1 MTASASS
8 SAQTPAKANN
18 SCRRTSVRT
27 SKMLQAR
34 EFCGNLIPFNKGRC
48 NFNEE
53 FQRAQACHPVV
64 WKYQETKELSDGA
77 LGRICMNCRFGSEAL
92 PPTPNPKR
100 SCTILR
106 GACEFRYSFA
116 LCSLELTHLRDL
128 SCQAERTAIYDFEVL
143 SLVNCLSRI
152 YKFCNTI
159 PSTGCWR
166 RAERFKGDQ
175 DDRPN

>member
-8 SAQTPAKANN
+8 RAQTPAKANN

-34 EFCGNLIPFNKGRC
+34 ELCGNLIPFNKGGVTSMRNSKRHKHAILWC
-48 NFNEE
+48 GSIRK
-53 FQRAQACHPVV
+53 Q
-64 WKYQETKELSDGA
+64 KELSDGA